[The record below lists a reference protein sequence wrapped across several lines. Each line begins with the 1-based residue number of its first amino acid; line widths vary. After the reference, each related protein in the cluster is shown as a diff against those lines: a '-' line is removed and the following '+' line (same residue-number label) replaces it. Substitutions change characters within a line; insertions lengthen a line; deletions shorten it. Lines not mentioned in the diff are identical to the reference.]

1 MDLKADDLVFAKV
14 KGFRPW
20 PARIMELQGAKAQVF
35 FFGSYDI
42 GFIPLKDIHHFNEDS
57 KKKFCKANEKS
68 KPFLKALEEI
78 VESPDM
84 LPFQGVSAEETPE
97 KPKKRKADAKD
108 DSKNRKIWIQVKD
121 TEDIIEVDLDKDRP
135 VNFSSKK
142 EAQLWDENRAK
153 SALRFKRLG
162 TYNLLFPFDF

>member
-1 MDLKADDLVFAKV
+1 MELKVDDLVFAKV

-68 KPFLKALEEI
+68 KPFLKALVEI
-78 VESPDM
+78 VESPDL
-84 LPFQGVSAEETPE
+84 LPFHGPPAEETPE
-97 KPKKRKADAKD
+97 KPKKGRPILKMIRNIEKFGFK
-108 DSKNRKIWIQVKD
+108 SRTQKISSRLTWIKIV
-121 TEDIIEVDLDKDRP
+121 L
-135 VNFSSKK
+135 
-142 EAQLWDENRAK
+142 
-153 SALRFKRLG
+153 
-162 TYNLLFPFDF
+162 